1 VERPAKR
8 KVGGPG
14 ATEITDAV
22 AIASL
27 WIGFG
32 YAAWTDWRKR
42 EVADHVWIAMA
53 AIGLVL
59 GIVRAWPAPDAAG
72 WPSQFTGPS
81 AYIPVGLWILVA
93 GLALEHFVPW
103 DEAVGRVREWLPG
116 IIELLVYVVIGAIL
130 VTSARRWGLPTSL
143 VPPLAA
149 YVGIVLA
156 RVLFET
162 RLLYGGADAKAMM
175 VAGVVLPIWA
185 TPWLAVPA
193 TATTILAA
201 YPFALT
207 LLMDGAICA
216 AAIPVALAIRNLR
229 AGEFE
234 FPRGFTGYRIP
245 VNELPDRFVWV
256 RDPTFDAEAD
266 EAETSEDDR
275 KLRERQRDELLAR
288 GVTRIWVTPQLPF
301 VILLAA
307 GAVAGVLLGNL
318 VFDVAALL

>member
-1 VERPAKR
+1 
-8 KVGGPG
+8 VGGLG
-14 ATEITDAV
+14 GTGVTDAV
-22 AIASL
+22 AILVL
-27 WIGFG
+27 WAGFG
-32 YAAWTDWRKR
+32 YAAWTDWRER
-42 EVADHVWIAMA
+42 EVDDQVWVAMA
-53 AIGLVL
+53 TVGLVL
-59 GIVRAWPAPDAAG
+59 GIVRAWPTHG
-72 WPSQFTGPS
+72 GLSGYTE
-81 AYIPVGLWILVA
+81 VGLWVLVA

-103 DEAVGRVREWLPG
+103 DVAVGRVREWLPG
-116 IIELLVYVVIGAIL
+116 VIEIVVYVVVGAVL
-130 VTSARRWGLPTSL
+130 SDVAWQSGLSTG
-143 VPPLAA
+143 VIAALAA

-156 RVLFET
+156 RVLFEA

-175 VAGVVLPIWA
+175 VAGIVLPVWA
-185 TPWLAVPA
+185 TPWIPEPT

-207 LLMDGAICA
+207 LLMDAAICSA
-216 AAIPVALAIRNLR
+216 VIPIALAVRNIR

-245 VNELPDRFVWV
+245 VAELPDRFVWV

-307 GAVAGVLLGNL
+307 GAVAAVVLGNL
-318 VFDVAALL
+318 IFDLAALL